1 MSIPGVPD
9 EFEELMPCP
18 ACPDGYVWNSNGPTR
33 KLCPVCKGL
42 AAVGYRAAQTEQTS
56 GETPSAS
63 EQANASVPESRT
75 GPLDHQPCIER
86 GCPNPSLMPKSEYC
100 AYHARREPQQSAA
113 TPSPTTEFLGTI
125 GAAQAATDGPAADP
139 IADLCERLRYIGMF
153 EDDRRDG
160 ISPMCREAADALER
174 LARENAALRAFY
186 GDQHIRDR
194 LANAE
199 QVETENDA
207 LRAIVRAA
215 DWMRRAETG
224 IELAGATMA
233 YDRARAAWKGE
244 GQ

>member
-75 GPLDHQPCIER
+75 GPLDHQ
-86 GCPNPSLMPKSEYC
+86 
-100 AYHARREPQQSAA
+100 SAA
-113 TPSPTTEFLGTI
+113 GTNCAAEDGARPSPES
-125 GAAQAATDGPAADP
+125 ARGPAADP

-215 DWMRRAETG
+215 DKLTQPGTENERTR
-224 IELAGATMA
+224 A
-233 YDRARAAWKGE
+233 YDRARAKWE
-244 GQ
+244 GKP